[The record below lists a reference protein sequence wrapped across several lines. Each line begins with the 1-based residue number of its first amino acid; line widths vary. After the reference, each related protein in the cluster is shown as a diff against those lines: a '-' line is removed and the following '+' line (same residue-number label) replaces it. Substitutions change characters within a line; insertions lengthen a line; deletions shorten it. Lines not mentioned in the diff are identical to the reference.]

1 MAIAS
6 SDYQRLG
13 QLVGVAL
20 HQGSSWQAIV
30 RMIQE
35 AAKKVKQ
42 THCYSQK
49 DFDIVCLIDIIG
61 GPKLGKLMPSV
72 GPIKDTEIN
81 HNISEFFGKLS
92 PRPRHG
98 HNLQLDELAINKGAY
113 YNKSCNAIGGLC
125 RDHSELLDLKIVDY
139 NSVLHASE
147 AIHGK
152 HCVCHYGKEAT
163 VAAIVAFPKD
173 HYGPLP
179 ILVSPTRKAANLI
192 QWMLDCWCHHAAGE
206 ACFGP
211 IRCFS
216 TDGDATWR
224 LACYSLFMKRD
235 LDPSSEI
242 YESLSQLSGLNL
254 RVGYATLL
262 QSPQG
267 ILVFDIL
274 VTCEILAQ
282 HFLCLGHLSTKEIND
297 LLAQGDGQN
306 VPHAMKLLCSVAMLQ
321 ALNSTSSQYNPT
333 NQKIHAALRVLAVL
347 CESLVEPFFNCE
359 MSLKQQLKCLTTYAH
374 LSFLLYRNNGTSFMS
389 NQLYGDT
396 QATVKNVMFLVVK
409 VQILDDT
416 QPFYLIQDGDDRLEG
431 SFGHVRTDDHDP
443 NMGIQGLYEKLGSAA
458 DHSDIFEHHADWDR
472 GNWRLGNGKLGAD
485 HMNPALWKGDVV
497 SGGVS
502 LQMEWIRGTGAV
514 TVVLES
520 LGRDVPDWTK
530 LFYSGTVDLMKPM
543 GDGKYPGVSQDPDH
557 TTVNVP
563 ITEQCLAATAGD
575 VAEAWSID
583 GLDTDTQHET
593 LDADETDGLVFA
605 TDTLTAGDHPID
617 VPAITLQDLIPE
629 PNEQENEQHDWLLF
643 EGKKVHKASVIRC
656 LFSSDKAKKSRECLL
671 RVHGYTRKFSPKSSL
686 NCDDLTGDHFLVG
699 DLAAIIIRC
708 DQVVSLAI
716 MQVASIE
723 QDLQRVTAIKEES
736 LRLST
741 TSTFVSGQILEM
753 CPAAMHNDA
762 GDPLPDDVQ
771 QYLLW
776 TGSYCRF
783 SPWRGGKT
791 PKGKTS
797 RNTLVIRIPGHMVHP
812 LNLRIE
818 PIEYIPAPQ
827 WPPLQQHET
836 WAVSQVALAEAVDAL
851 WEVTE
856 MNQASGSI
864 PKCSLAS
871 DGFPYK
877 QSDGN
882 IVFVAQTASVPLQ
895 NTTQKSNTIA
905 DDCVVCA
912 VCEKRVKHKALRS
925 HMGGHILCVQLGAQD
940 NNVSMIDPCGFC
952 GQSGHPVKLIK
963 QKRTF
968 QPQSSCPQ
976 AIAFSLGAVTNSSK
990 ASPSTNAPIHCQL
1003 CSVSSGDRAIF
1014 WKYNVHQHITSSHDA
1029 SYESLP
1035 AGFAKEIEILQLEKE
1050 HLGIPLDLIDNSVQ
1064 DDLNATAVASTSQNS
1079 LMKRRQQTLQ
1089 GNTSSKRSKK
1099 V

>member
-6 SDYQRLG
+6 SDYQ
-13 QLVGVAL
+13 
-20 HQGSSWQAIV
+20 SWQAIV

-72 GPIKDTEIN
+72 GPVKDTEIN

-98 HNLQLDELAINKGAY
+98 HNLQLDELAINEGAY

-125 RDHSELLDLKIVDY
+125 HDHSELLDLKIVDH

-152 HCVCHYGKEAT
+152 H
-163 VAAIVAFPKD
+163 
-173 HYGPLP
+173 L
-179 ILVSPTRKAANLI
+179 SPTRKAANFI
-192 QWMLDCWCHHAAGE
+192 QRMLDCWCHHAAGE
-206 ACFGP
+206 ACFSP

-216 TDGDATWR
+216 TDGDAMWR

-254 RVGYATLL
+254 RVGDHDVMMDFDPKHLIKCHATLL

-274 VTCEILAQ
+274 ITCEILAQ

-458 DHSDIFEHHADWDR
+458 DNSDIFEHHADWDR

-485 HMNPALWKGDVV
+485 HMNPASWKGDVV

-593 LDADETDGLVFA
+593 LNADETDGLVFA

-617 VPAITLQDLIPE
+617 VPAITLRDLIPE

-656 LFSSDKAKKSRECLL
+656 LFSSNKAKKSRECLL

-686 NCDDLTGDHFLVG
+686 NCDDLMGDHFLVG

-708 DQVVSLAI
+708 D
-716 MQVASIE
+716 QVASIE

-736 LRLST
+736 LHLST
-741 TSTFVSGQILEM
+741 TNPVPSVLYKPWLG
-753 CPAAMHNDA
+753 DA
-762 GDPLPDDVQ
+762 D
-771 QYLLW
+771 
-776 TGSYCRF
+776 
-783 SPWRGGKT
+783 
-791 PKGKTS
+791 
-797 RNTLVIRIPGHMVHP
+797 
-812 LNLRIE
+812 
-818 PIEYIPAPQ
+818 
-827 WPPLQQHET
+827 
-836 WAVSQVALAEAVDAL
+836 
-851 WEVTE
+851 
-856 MNQASGSI
+856 
-864 PKCSLAS
+864 
-871 DGFPYK
+871 
-877 QSDGN
+877 
-882 IVFVAQTASVPLQ
+882 
-895 NTTQKSNTIA
+895 
-905 DDCVVCA
+905 
-912 VCEKRVKHKALRS
+912 
-925 HMGGHILCVQLGAQD
+925 
-940 NNVSMIDPCGFC
+940 
-952 GQSGHPVKLIK
+952 
-963 QKRTF
+963 
-968 QPQSSCPQ
+968 SS
-976 AIAFSLGAVTNSSK
+976 A
-990 ASPSTNAPIHCQL
+990 
-1003 CSVSSGDRAIF
+1003 
-1014 WKYNVHQHITSSHDA
+1014 
-1029 SYESLP
+1029 
-1035 AGFAKEIEILQLEKE
+1035 
-1050 HLGIPLDLIDNSVQ
+1050 
-1064 DDLNATAVASTSQNS
+1064 
-1079 LMKRRQQTLQ
+1079 
-1089 GNTSSKRSKK
+1089 
-1099 V
+1099 